1 MENDGQHDAT
11 ISARQNVS
19 LNHQGVYIGIEKALL
34 QSWVCRRW
42 AWAWLA
48 KICIFFFPR
57 MFLEDRTVQAF
68 RLFGESLLLSKV
80 SARASR
86 VKGSDWAT
94 LNCISKPFDSR
105 YKVQWGLSDMF
116 KSTSVHSGIGQC
128 HLQRLQCR
136 TCQRSHNLEDWNCEL
151 VRIWGGVCA
160 LRPNLFSVIGSIY
173 YVYTMPSITT
183 LRLATLRAT
192 SQPKSSYILHVWD
205 VHACHPLCCCVI

>member
-1 MENDGQHDAT
+1 
-11 ISARQNVS
+11 
-19 LNHQGVYIGIEKALL
+19 
-34 QSWVCRRW
+34 
-42 AWAWLA
+42 
-48 KICIFFFPR
+48 
-57 MFLEDRTVQAF
+57 MFLEDRTVQEF

-116 KSTSVHSGIGQC
+116 KSTSAHSGIGQC

-136 TCQRSHNLEDWNCEL
+136 TCQRSHNLEDWNCEM

-160 LRPNLFSVIGSIY
+160 LRPNLFSVIGSI